1 MNTFFSKFIINNVK
15 TQQPSYTTSAFI
27 SGFFIISLKLLV
39 SGIVIHGY
47 QMSNVSVSDWSM
59 GVAALSS
66 MWIANKHVNNIQINK
81 ISQNNQE
88 KE

>member
-1 MNTFFSKFIINNVK
+1 
-15 TQQPSYTTSAFI
+15 
-27 SGFFIISLKLLV
+27 
-39 SGIVIHGY
+39 
-47 QMSNVSVSDWSM
+47 MSNVSVSDWSM